1 MLYND
6 REDLKHRPEF
16 PFTHGELELI
26 VQAAK
31 GDSAIKNVTI
41 EKLKTLWRF
50 ARAMSAYG
58 TNKITIS
65 AQSAQKKE

>member
-6 REDLKHRPEF
+6 REDLEHRPEL

-26 VQAAK
+26 VEAAK
-31 GDSAIKNVTI
+31 GDGDVKNATI
-41 EKLKTLWRF
+41 EKLKTLWRY

-65 AQSAQKKE
+65 AK